1 MFALL
6 QSQRVATMKLRI
18 KEVCKLRNT
27 TQKELAEKLGV
38 TETTLSRAANGN
50 TSLPLLEEIAVALGV
65 EVAELFAPQSDSIRC
80 PKCGAVLEL
89 REKEWILARLTLV
102 FRTGGKP
109 LFYSFGKFGKSRK
122 PGLPVS
128 AIFLP
133 FLFINAILF
142 TFASQTSSDG

>member
-6 QSQRVATMKLRI
+6 QNQRVATMKLRI

-65 EVAELFAPQSDSIRC
+65 EVAELFAPQSYSIRC

-89 REKEWILARLTLV
+89 REKE
-102 FRTGGKP
+102 
-109 LFYSFGKFGKSRK
+109 
-122 PGLPVS
+122 
-128 AIFLP
+128 
-133 FLFINAILF
+133 
-142 TFASQTSSDG
+142 